1 MAPPR
6 GTGSNDDPNDGSAHP
21 LDELF
26 IVGAKYHEPS
36 AAEREAAARLAEKAA
51 KKREKQRK
59 KEVDH
64 TRRVLSGSEE
74 ARFGRSSYG
83 ESAGYDRRNF
93 AIGMAAALGIAMLL
107 SLTSFV
113 S

>member
-6 GTGSNDDPNDGSAHP
+6 GPGSNDDPNDGSAHP

-36 AAEREAAARLAEKAA
+36 AAEREAAARQAEKAA
-51 KKREKQRK
+51 KKNEKDRK
-59 KEVDH
+59 KEIER
-64 TRRVLSGSEE
+64 TRRVLSGGEE
-74 ARFGRSSYG
+74 ARFGRSNYG
-83 ESAGYDRRNF
+83 ESTGYDRRNF

>member
-6 GTGSNDDPNDGSAHP
+6 GTGSSDDPNEGSAHP

-36 AAEREAAARLAEKAA
+36 AAEREAAARQAEKES

-59 KEVDH
+59 KEIEH
-64 TRRVLSGSEE
+64 TRRVLSGGEE
-74 ARFGRSSYG
+74 ARFGRSSYDQ
-83 ESAGYDRRNF
+83 SPGYSRRNAALGF
-93 AIGMAAALGIAMLL
+93 AAALGVAILL
-107 SLTSFV
+107 SFTSFV